1 MPVRTKRLP
10 CASTFKAIRHH
21 IANQP
26 KIEKPV
32 GLVFIALA
40 SEKKTEVEER
50 NFPGDRKRVRFF
62 ASQLALDMIRRKL
75 M

>member
-32 GLVFIALA
+32 GLVYFLRSVAKNLA
-40 SEKKTEVEER
+40 
-50 NFPGDRKRVRFF
+50 
-62 ASQLALDMIRRKL
+62 ASAFDS
-75 M
+75 